1 MAIRTILAPVAG
13 TAIDERVMETAFR
26 MAKRFDAHLE
36 ALFVAAEPQD
46 AIPIVGEGMSG
57 LIIEEMIRA
66 AEKKPKNAKSAARH
80 RLRPQLRHRVSKHP
94 ILHPGKPSRPAPG
107 ARIAA
112 AKMKPLPV
120 AGGCLILW

>member
-13 TAIDERVMETAFR
+13 TDIDERVMATAFR

-36 ALFVAAEPQD
+36 AFFVAAEPQD

-66 AEKKPKNAKSAARH
+66 AETETKKREAAGMATFKAAVKTAGIDETDTPSAKAR
-80 RLRPQLRHRVSKHP
+80 PT
-94 ILHPGKPSRPAPG
+94 
-107 ARIAA
+107 
-112 AKMKPLPV
+112 
-120 AGGCLILW
+120 